1 MTISQ
6 FEQQFGKE
14 PLGKNLAREARRL
27 VREGME
33 ESAATSKVV
42 EQRIAQV
49 EANLSD
55 LDYGRSS
62 TVG

>member
-6 FEQQFGKE
+6 FEQQFRD
-14 PLGKNLAREARRL
+14 PLAKNLAREARRL

-49 EANLSD
+49 EANLTD

-62 TVG
+62 TVD